1 MKQIE
6 IEIPRITKSDIK
18 YFRSLSQKKN
28 RDVENKF
35 ILEGWR
41 NLEEALKSP
50 FVFDYVAVTASVLKD
65 PQHEMILQEI
75 IARRIPLK
83 QIKQLELDQVSKT
96 IHSQGVIAL
105 MVQKSYDLDALINLD
120 ELLLVVIDAVSDP
133 GNLGT
138 IIRTCDWFGVNGVVL
153 GEGCVEPYNEK
164 VVRSTAG
171 SLFHIPIFSNIELV
185 SFFKKLE
192 SRGIESIGLSADGEK
207 NINEVVFTRKCCL
220 VIGSEA
226 RGIMPLHRQHLKSIA
241 RIPVFG
247 KVESLNAGVA
257 CGIALSWA
265 RMK

>member
-28 RDVENKF
+28 RDVEKKF
-35 ILEGWR
+35 VLEGWR
-41 NLEEALKSP
+41 SLEEALKST
-50 FVFDYVAVTASVLKD
+50 FAFDFVAVTDSVLKD
-65 PQHEMILQEI
+65 SQYEKVLQEI
-75 IARRIPLK
+75 IAKGILLK

-96 IHSQGVIAL
+96 IHSQGVITL
-105 MVQKSYDLDALINLD
+105 MMQESYDLDALINLD
-120 ELLLVVIDAVSDP
+120 ELLLVAIDAVSDP

-138 IIRTCDWFGVNGVVL
+138 IIRTCDWFGVNGIVL

-171 SLFHIPIFSNIELV
+171 SLFHIPVFSNIELV
-185 SFFKKLE
+185 SLFKKLE
-192 SRGIESIGLSADGEK
+192 IRGIESIGLAADGEK
-207 NINEVVFTRKCCL
+207 NINEVVFTKKCCL

-226 RGIMPLHRQHLKSIA
+226 HGIMPLHRQHLNSIA
-241 RIPVFG
+241 GIPVFG
-247 KVESLNAGVA
+247 KAESLNAGVA